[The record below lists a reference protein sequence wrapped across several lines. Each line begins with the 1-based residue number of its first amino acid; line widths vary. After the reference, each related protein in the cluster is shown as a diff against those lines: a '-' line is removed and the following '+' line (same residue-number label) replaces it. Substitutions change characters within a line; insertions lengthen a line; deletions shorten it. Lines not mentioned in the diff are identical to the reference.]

1 MKRLPQ
7 AIALVVAAL
16 LLASCATATLTR
28 LAYANAALAYS
39 NLGPMLTW
47 MIDDYVDLTDAQEDW
62 VRGRVARTMQWHRT
76 LELPKYRR
84 FLEAVLAKTEGPF
97 TAQDVGVHQK
107 ALRAHY
113 QRFAEQV
120 IPDIAEFLGNMD
132 TEQVGQLERKFVE
145 ENAKFTRE
153 SIRGSADERR
163 SKRLRR
169 FIDHL
174 EGWVGS
180 LSTEQRERVAD
191 FYRTAPDI
199 SEEILGERR
208 VRQGE
213 ILALVRAKAPREQ
226 MSTELKRLLVDIE
239 SWRRP
244 EYIQKLRARDQ
255 KMSEMLAALSAT
267 LSAEQRAEL
276 QKRIRGLMRDIAT
289 LTAARGTGA
298 GGYASPGNADGRR

>member
-1 MKRLPQ
+1 MTIKPLMR
-7 AIALVVAAL
+7 ATALVLAAL

-28 LAYANAALAYS
+28 LAFANVALAYS

-47 MIDDYVDLTDAQEDW
+47 MIDDYVDLTDPQEDW
-62 VRGRVARTMQWHRT
+62 VRSRVARTMEWHRT
-76 LELPKYRR
+76 QELPRYRR
-84 FLEAVLAKTEGPF
+84 FLEAVLTQTESAI

-120 IPDIAEFLGNMD
+120 VPDIAEFLGNMD
-132 TEQVGQLERKFVE
+132 AEQVGQLERKFVE

-153 SIRGSADERR
+153 SIRGSPDERR

-169 FIDHL
+169 FVDHL
-174 EGWVGS
+174 ESWVGT
-180 LSTEQRERVAD
+180 LSGEQRELVAA
-191 FYRTAPDI
+191 FYRTAPDF
-199 SEEILGERR
+199 SDEMLAERR
-208 VRQGE
+208 IRQGE
-213 ILALVRAKAPREQ
+213 ILALVRAKATREQ
-226 MSTELKRLLVDIE
+226 MSTELRRLLVNTE

-255 KMSEMLAALSAT
+255 KMSEMLAALNAS

-276 QKRIRGLMRDIAT
+276 QKRIRGFMRDIAT

-298 GGYASPGNADGRR
+298 GG